1 MEKLENTNQKKKKN
15 DKNQKRNRIIINK
28 SNIL

>member
-1 MEKLENTNQKKKKN
+1 MEKLENINLKKKKN

>member
-1 MEKLENTNQKKKKN
+1 MEKLENTNLKKKKN

>member
-1 MEKLENTNQKKKKN
+1 MEKLENTNLKKKKN
-15 DKNQKRNRIIINK
+15 DKNLKRNRIIINK

>member
-1 MEKLENTNQKKKKN
+1 MEKLENTNLKKEKN

>member
-1 MEKLENTNQKKKKN
+1 MEKLENTNLKNKKN

>member
-1 MEKLENTNQKKKKN
+1 MEKLENTNLKKKKN
-15 DKNQKRNRIIINK
+15 DNNQKRNRIIK